1 MAVLVAETI
10 PYWHETVSPSGPV
23 TETVVILPPQP
34 AISAS
39 TVPSPPSASG
49 RLDAR
54 VDERHRRAA
63 LEVSVVGHQR
73 GEVVDE
79 LVLLAPKDLREV
91 LLRALVDDHL
101 VEPLQ
106 R

>member
-34 AISAS
+34 ATSAS

-49 RLDAR
+49 RIT
-54 VDERHRRAA
+54 
-63 LEVSVVGHQR
+63 VVASG
-73 GEVVDE
+73 
-79 LVLLAPKDLREV
+79 
-91 LLRALVDDHL
+91 
-101 VEPLQ
+101 
-106 R
+106 